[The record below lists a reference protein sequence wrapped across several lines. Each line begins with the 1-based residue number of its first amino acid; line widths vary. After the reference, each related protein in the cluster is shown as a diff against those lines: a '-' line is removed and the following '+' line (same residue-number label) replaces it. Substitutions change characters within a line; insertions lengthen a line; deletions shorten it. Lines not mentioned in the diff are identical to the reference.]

1 MVLVDGLTSRDAKRG
16 LSLPCGSAEQRAAG
30 ADARVSDLGS
40 RQPHAHGT
48 VLICQLSRSQ
58 EQPPRMDRGGAT
70 AAGTS
75 MDASWEQ
82 AGQRITVR
90 AARCCFSELVL
101 FVGGGLA

>member
-58 EQPPRMDRGGAT
+58 EPPRMDRGGAT

-75 MDASWEQ
+75 MDASSEQ

-90 AARCCFSELVL
+90 AARCCHTNQI
-101 FVGGGLA
+101 